1 MLTLPDAIAMART
14 QSVDAVVARG
24 ELKSAYWEY
33 RTYHADLLPELT
45 FDGQCSSI

>member
-1 MLTLPDAIAMART
+1 MKLTLPDAIAMART

-33 RTYHADLLPELT
+33 RTYHGRPC
-45 FDGQCSSI
+45 FPN